1 MGEPAVMPF
10 IKRAKILSTRVYEF
24 FEGGNIDTIATS
36 PDKLVRRT
44 NPATFSYLRK
54 SGIHKTFG
62 EFVIHTLQALA
73 QRCPTKMKR
82 GLTFSPF
89 YLRPITARHVRF
101 TPKADMCSALAY
113 VRFVPTADMIARL
126 NLSSVSKSA
135 LRLPKSGM
143 RCSTR

>member
-1 MGEPAVMPF
+1 MPF

-101 TPKADMCSALAY
+101 TPKSGHVQCTSVCPLCANSGHDCKIKSV
-113 VRFVPTADMIARL
+113 VRFKVGLTPTEER
-126 NLSSVSKSA
+126 NEVFH
-135 LRLPKSGM
+135 
-143 RCSTR
+143 